1 MLKTRSRLI
10 LENNHEHKTKQTV
23 IIFFVKMTLQEMP
36 SIKMNFR
43 LINLFEDRLNSYVKG
58 YHEYKDMWKPNTGD
72 EVRAE
77 REPSKPVK

>member
-1 MLKTRSRLI
+1 
-10 LENNHEHKTKQTV
+10 
-23 IIFFVKMTLQEMP
+23 MTLQEMP